1 MNPAVPL
8 RTRFSV
14 SLACGRTLELGSR
27 TMVAGIL
34 NLTPDS
40 FSDGGR
46 FDDPD
51 AALRQVETM
60 LSSGADLIDAGGE
73 STRPG
78 AADVPA
84 DLETERVVPIIRE
97 IRRRFDCVVAVD
109 TRKATVARRA
119 LDEGASL
126 INDVSALSDRD
137 MAGVAAEYGAPLILM
152 HMRGDPATMQRVTAY
167 GDLIGEIRHELR
179 KAMEKAAKRGR
190 SDDKIILDPGIG
202 FGKSRRGNLEILHR
216 LPELID
222 EGRPLM
228 IGASRKSFIGA
239 TLDLPVDRRLTGS
252 LAVAAVATWQ
262 GAHILRV
269 HDVAETVRVVRMVDA
284 IRDLD

>member
-1 MNPAVPL
+1 MNLTVPS
-8 RTRFSV
+8 RERFTI
-14 SLACGRTLELGSR
+14 SLACGRILELGGR
-27 TMVAGIL
+27 TTVAGIL

-46 FDDPD
+46 FQGTD
-51 AALRQVETM
+51 AALQQVEAM
-60 LSSGADLIDAGGE
+60 LAAGADLIDAGGE

-78 AADVPA
+78 ANEVPP
-84 DLETERVVPIIRE
+84 DLEAERVVPVIRA
-97 IRRRFDCVVAVD
+97 IRKRFDCVLSVD
-109 TRKATVARRA
+109 TRKSEVAHQA
-119 LDEGASL
+119 LDAGASL
-126 INDVSALSDRD
+126 INDVSALSDPG
-137 MAGVAAEYGAPLILM
+137 MAAVAGAHASPLILM
-152 HMRGDPATMQRVTAY
+152 HMRGDPSTMQGQTTY
-167 GDLIGEIRHELR
+167 DDLVGEIRADLR
-179 KAMEKAAKRGR
+179 KAMEKAAELGI

-216 LPELID
+216 LPELND

-252 LAVAAVATWQ
+252 LAVAAVAAWQ

-269 HDVAETVRVVRMVDA
+269 HDVAESVRVVRMVDA